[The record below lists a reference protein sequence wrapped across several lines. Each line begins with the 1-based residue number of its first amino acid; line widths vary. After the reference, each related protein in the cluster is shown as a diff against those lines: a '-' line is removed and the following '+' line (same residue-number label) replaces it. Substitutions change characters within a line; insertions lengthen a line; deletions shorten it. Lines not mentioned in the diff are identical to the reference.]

1 MQYFRLESLD
11 KIIRLLQEQLKLQ
24 DIVEFGVVNP
34 DIDDGVY
41 AGQEVY
47 IDKEAYIYRDYKNW
61 SDLANILKCK
71 MLIPIAI
78 DKNIIKITYKKLKIE
93 DSFHKDSDSS
103 EKYGVDSMFANIH
116 KGEESI
122 FLHYYL
128 KALELTNIDKKTR
141 VLNLGINSGEEFE
154 IIKRVAKD
162 YKSIEFVGLD
172 YCQSAIDR
180 AKDRLDDDNFVFMRA
195 DINELESLDIGKF
208 DLIITIG
215 TLQSSNIN
223 FKERF
228 MYIVQNHL
236 NKDGAM
242 ILGFPNCRWI
252 DGTIVYGAMAKNY
265 PFSEMSLLI
274 KDIHF
279 CKKYLQQKKF
289 RVMVMGR
296 EYIFLV
302 ARSIR

>member
-1 MQYFRLESLD
+1 
-11 KIIRLLQEQLKLQ
+11 
-24 DIVEFGVVNP
+24 
-34 DIDDGVY
+34 
-41 AGQEVY
+41 
-47 IDKEAYIYRDYKNW
+47 
-61 SDLANILKCK
+61 
-71 MLIPIAI
+71 
-78 DKNIIKITYKKLKIE
+78 
-93 DSFHKDSDSS
+93 
-103 EKYGVDSMFANIH
+103 
-116 KGEESI
+116 
-122 FLHYYL
+122 
-128 KALELTNIDKKTR
+128 
-141 VLNLGINSGEEFE
+141 
-154 IIKRVAKD
+154 
-162 YKSIEFVGLD
+162 
-172 YCQSAIDR
+172 
-180 AKDRLDDDNFVFMRA
+180 MRA
-195 DINELESLDIGKF
+195 DINELESLYIGKF